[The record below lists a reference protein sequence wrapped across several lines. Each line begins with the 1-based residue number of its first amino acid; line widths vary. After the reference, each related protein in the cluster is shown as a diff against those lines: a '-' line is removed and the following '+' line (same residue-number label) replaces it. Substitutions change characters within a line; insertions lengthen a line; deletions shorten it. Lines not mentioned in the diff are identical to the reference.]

1 MKRKIRVS
9 ISDGVNYIEEVLRV
23 SSCDD
28 VEALVNGLIDEEVD
42 ETWGQNILVLQSEV
56 KEETTVDSTI

>member
-1 MKRKIRVS
+1 MNKKIRVS
-9 ISDGVNYIEEVLRV
+9 ISDGVNYIEEVLSV

-28 VEALVNGLIDEEVD
+28 VDALVNGLIDEEVD